1 MSNQTMVFG
10 AETRRSEMWR
20 VYRIRTANSAYE
32 LEVQAD
38 PAGGLRRCA
47 VMTCVSPATRAG
59 QVFEDSL
66 PLLGDESLFAVNP
79 VDWIGRTLRIGTAC
93 TSEIHQVDFIKC
105 TSTRSRGY
113 TTSAAPPTPGRDQRP
128 AWAPYPLGQV
138 EMLEAAA
145 SVLKAVCHQHQLR
158 GDLSHDRR
166 LVRRFELALAE
177 CGLMLETLTD
187 RSQ

>member
-10 AETRRSEMWR
+10 AEMRRSDMWR
-20 VYRIRTANSAYE
+20 VYRIRTANSDYE
-32 LEVQAD
+32 LEVQTD
-38 PAGGLRRCA
+38 SAGGSRRCA
-47 VMTCVSPATRAG
+47 VLTCVLPATRAG
-59 QVFEDSL
+59 HACEDSS

-93 TSEIHQVDFIKC
+93 TSEIHQVDFSKC
-105 TSTRSRGY
+105 TSTRSRGF
-113 TTSAAPPTPGRDQRP
+113 TTSAAPPTPRDQRP
-128 AWAPYPLGQV
+128 AWAPYPLRQV